1 MKDLFTATPA
11 EREIIERIAKRA
23 ADIMRRFISPDRRMG
38 EDDIMMYLE
47 ACHCNGCSLRL
58 EDMASGDHFSL
69 MHDIYGISSHINTAT
84 GELNRANHGNH
95 LSSDDLVHKLINRAE
110 PVNPIPP
117 VYIYIDQS

>member
-23 ADIMRRFISPDRRMG
+23 VALYRKYGNTDAMTDPIYCYYHRHAHLEIIQRHGQTYAVCPECRRIMT
-38 EDDIMMYLE
+38 E
-47 ACHCNGCSLRL
+47 
-58 EDMASGDHFSL
+58 
-69 MHDIYGISSHINTAT
+69 GIRS
-84 GELNRANHGNH
+84 ELNRANHGNH

-117 VYIYIDQS
+117 VYIYIDQP

>member
-1 MKDLFTATPA
+1 MKDLFTATTE

-47 ACHCNGCSLRL
+47 PCHCNGCPRRL

-69 MHDIYGISSHINTAT
+69 MHDIYGISSHINTST
-84 GELNRANHGNH
+84 GELDKRFLPRFFDASKEGRRH
-95 LSSDDLVHKLINRAE
+95 E
-110 PVNPIPP
+110 
-117 VYIYIDQS
+117 